1 MRADLDLER
10 FVEAQNRVYDQVMQ
24 ELQAGRKRSH
34 WMWYVF
40 PQLDGLGHSAMAER
54 YALASID
61 EAQAYLGHPLL
72 GPRLEACVTAL
83 LQHSDKSARE
93 MLGSPDHLKLRS
105 CLTLFAAAAPANPL
119 FQRALVQFYDGEPDT
134 LTLDMLPAN
143 TMDAWSNHRKN
154 D

>member
-1 MRADLDLER
+1 MRADFDLER

-54 YALASID
+54 YALAGID
-61 EAQAYLGHPLL
+61 EALAYLAHPLL

-83 LQHSDKSARE
+83 LQHGDKSARE
-93 MLGSPDHLKLRS
+93 ILGSPDHLKLRS
-105 CLTLFAAAAPANPL
+105 CLTLFARAAPDNPL
-119 FQRALVQFYDGEPDT
+119 FQFALVQFYDGEPDA
-134 LTLDMLPAN
+134 LTLAML
-143 TMDAWSNHRKN
+143 SG
-154 D
+154 

>member
-1 MRADLDLER
+1 MHTNFDLER

-54 YALASID
+54 YALAGID
-61 EAQAYLGHPLL
+61 EARAYLAHPLL

-83 LQHSDKSARE
+83 LQHGDKSARE
-93 MLGSPDHLKLRS
+93 ILGSPDHLKLRS
-105 CLTLFAAAAPANPL
+105 CLTLFARAAPDNPL
-119 FQRALVQFYDGEPDT
+119 FQFALVQFYDGEPDA
-134 LTLDMLPAN
+134 LTLAML
-143 TMDAWSNHRKN
+143 SG
-154 D
+154 

>member
-1 MRADLDLER
+1 MHADFDLQR
-10 FVEAQNRVYDQVMQ
+10 FVEAQNPVYDQVMQ

-54 YALASID
+54 YALAGID
-61 EAQAYLGHPLL
+61 EARAYLAHPLL

-105 CLTLFAAAAPANPL
+105 CLTLFARAAPDNPL
-119 FQRALVQFYDGEPDT
+119 FQLALVQFYGGDQDA
-134 LTLDMLPAN
+134 LTLAMLQG
-143 TMDAWSNHRKN
+143 
-154 D
+154 

>member
-1 MRADLDLER
+1 MRADFDLER

-54 YALASID
+54 YALAGID
-61 EAQAYLGHPLL
+61 EARAYLAHPLL

-83 LQHSDKSARE
+83 LQHGDKSARE
-93 MLGSPDHLKLRS
+93 ILGSPDHLKLRS
-105 CLTLFAAAAPANPL
+105 CLTLFARAAPDNPL
-119 FQRALVQFYDGEPDT
+119 FQFALVQFYDGEPDA
-134 LTLDMLPAN
+134 LTLAML
-143 TMDAWSNHRKN
+143 SG
-154 D
+154 